1 MLCAGVKGTK
11 LGGCYGDNG
20 GPFVCRNSAG
30 GPWVLHGAV
39 SWGSRSCNATVKY
52 TVFARVSAF
61 REWIEKLHWIVNL
74 LQMAC
79 VFSSESLDQ
88 KSATAMIKG
97 SL

>member
-61 REWIEKLHWIVNL
+61 REWIENYI
-74 LQMAC
+74 
-79 VFSSESLDQ
+79 
-88 KSATAMIKG
+88 G
-97 SL
+97 